1 MPTRKPNSK
10 ERYEELMRNAGEKK
24 RALNRAAL
32 QRERESLRIERE
44 HRRRTDSIA
53 SNRLIPFVSLI
64 EGEIDDILA
73 EIAVARHPKRIAR
86 LRADLARLRNLIAA
100 MREDYLRRRKP
111 PESGLAVPVEPP
123 RGPFPKQGGAAAPL
137 DFGTD

>member
-1 MPTRKPNSK
+1 MPKRKPNSK

-53 SNRLIPFVSLI
+53 SNRLIPIVSLI

-86 LRADLARLRNLIAA
+86 
-100 MREDYLRRRKP
+100 
-111 PESGLAVPVEPP
+111 
-123 RGPFPKQGGAAAPL
+123 
-137 DFGTD
+137 